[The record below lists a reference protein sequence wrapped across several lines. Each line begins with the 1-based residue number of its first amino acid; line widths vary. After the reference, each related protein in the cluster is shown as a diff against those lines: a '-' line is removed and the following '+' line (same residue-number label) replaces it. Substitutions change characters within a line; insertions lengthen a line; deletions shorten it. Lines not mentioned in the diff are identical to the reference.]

1 LRAIDE
7 RTFSQTPVWV
17 FLCLFC
23 SDWPVLGRCLPP
35 KSRPRQG
42 TKPANCKVAAPWTA
56 YGSGLSISCCWW
68 QLGIWLIGGAVIGF
82 VVALLSRARSRV
94 WVSLGGVLGTFI
106 GSVGM
111 VVGFGILAAIFGIKG
126 GGAHGGAQAGFI
138 ILLLFGAPLGAIF
151 GSLLVRKLT
160 GEQESPREKIKHKGF
175 WIALAAVVLVGLGAA
190 WKWDKIRLWY
200 IARSDDGL
208 VGANLRHARLSGVD
222 LTGVNLTKAI
232 LAGADLRTA
241 NLRGANLEEAILN
254 SARLWGADLSG
265 VNLRGAHLRGADL
278 GNAKLTRAD
287 LRGADLQDADLRGA
301 TGVNLEGTL
310 GTPAFMPDD

>member
-1 LRAIDE
+1 MD
-7 RTFSQTPVWV
+7 
-17 FLCLFC
+17 LF
-23 SDWPVLGRCLPP
+23 DTL
-35 KSRPRQG
+35 
-42 TKPANCKVAAPWTA
+42 
-56 YGSGLSISCCWW
+56 LSLI
-68 QLGIWLIGGAVIGF
+68 LGISFIGGAVIGF

-241 NLRGANLEEAILN
+241 NLRGANLEEAILFDASLTNANLEEAILN

-265 VNLRGAHLRGADL
+265 VNLRGADL

>member
-1 LRAIDE
+1 MDSIWSWPE
-7 RTFSQTPVWV
+7 YIV
-17 FLCLFC
+17 FL
-23 SDWPVLGRCLPP
+23 
-35 KSRPRQG
+35 
-42 TKPANCKVAAPWTA
+42 VA
-56 YGSGLSISCCWW
+56 I
-68 QLGIWLIGGAVIGF
+68 GIWLIGGVVIGF

-160 GEQESPREKIKHKGF
+160 GEQESPREKIKHKGL

-222 LTGVNLTKAI
+222 LKGANLTKAT

-241 NLRGANLEEAILN
+241 NLKGANLVEAVLFYANLTNANLEKAILN
-254 SARLWGADLSG
+254 RARLWGADLSG
-265 VNLRGAHLRGADL
+265 ANLRGADL
-278 GNAKLTRAD
+278 TGAGLGNAKLH
-287 LRGADLQDADLRGA
+287 DADLRGSIGA
-301 TGVNLEGTL
+301 DLEGTR
-310 GTPAFMPDD
+310 GTPAFMPEDK

>member
-1 LRAIDE
+1 
-7 RTFSQTPVWV
+7 
-17 FLCLFC
+17 
-23 SDWPVLGRCLPP
+23 
-35 KSRPRQG
+35 
-42 TKPANCKVAAPWTA
+42 
-56 YGSGLSISCCWW
+56 
-68 QLGIWLIGGAVIGF
+68 
-82 VVALLSRARSRV
+82 
-94 WVSLGGVLGTFI
+94 
-106 GSVGM
+106 
-111 VVGFGILAAIFGIKG
+111 
-126 GGAHGGAQAGFI
+126 HGGAQAGFI

-265 VNLRGAHLRGADL
+265 VNLRGA
-278 GNAKLTRAD
+278 
-287 LRGADLQDADLRGA
+287 DLQDADLRGA
-301 TGVNLEGTL
+301 TGVSLEGTL